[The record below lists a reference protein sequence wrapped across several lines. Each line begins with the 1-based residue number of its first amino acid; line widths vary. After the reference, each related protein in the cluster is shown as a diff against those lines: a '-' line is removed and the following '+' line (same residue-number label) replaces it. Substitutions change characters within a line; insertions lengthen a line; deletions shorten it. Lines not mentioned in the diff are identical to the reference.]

1 MSDSLLVQVE
11 DLHRYYG
18 AVHAVRAVSFTL
30 RRGQVLGFLGPN
42 GAGKTTTLQLLAG
55 VLTPQRGR
63 IVINNVDLGKNPRA
77 AKQSLGYLPEQ
88 PPLYP
93 ELTVDE
99 YLSYCARLRRLTGKT
114 VTAAVARAKAR
125 CGLETVGRRL
135 LGALSQGY
143 RQRVGIAQAIIHT
156 PPLLILDEPTNG
168 LDPLQMRAIRALIKE
183 LACDHGIILSTHIL
197 SEVEAVCS
205 TVQIIHQGQ
214 LVYAGELANRARC
227 LTVGLHN
234 PPALEQLHTLPG
246 VAGIEVLATG
256 RFRLRLQAAADPTAL
271 LVERACQEQ
280 WALYELTPERDTL
293 ERLFVELTVGRE
305 EVA

>member
-55 VLTPQRGR
+55 ALAPQRGR
-63 IVINNVDLGKNPRA
+63 IVINNSDLGKNPRA
-77 AKQSLGYLPEQ
+77 AKQALGYLPEQ

-99 YLSYCARLRRLTGKT
+99 YLTYSARLRRLPRRT
-114 VTAAVARAKAR
+114 VSAAVARARER
-125 CGLETVGRRL
+125 CGLGDMGRRL
-135 LGALSQGY
+135 LGQLSQGY
-143 RQRVGIAQAIIHT
+143 RQRVGIAQAIVHT

-168 LDPLQMRAIRALIKE
+168 LDPLQMREIRALIKE
-183 LACDHGIILSTHIL
+183 LGREHGIILSTHIL
-197 SEVEAVCS
+197 SEVEAVC
-205 TVQIIHQGQ
+205 TDVQIIRQGQ
-214 LVYAGELANRARC
+214 LVYADTLATRHHA
-227 LTVGLHN
+227 LTVGLRQ
-234 PPALEQLHTLPG
+234 PPLPTVLLTLPG
-246 VAGIEVLATG
+246 VAAVETVDTG
-256 RFRLRLQAAADPTAL
+256 RFRLRLQPAADPAPL
-271 LVERACQEQ
+271 LVERACQEG
-280 WALYELTPERDTL
+280 WGLYELTPERDDL

-305 EVA
+305 ETA